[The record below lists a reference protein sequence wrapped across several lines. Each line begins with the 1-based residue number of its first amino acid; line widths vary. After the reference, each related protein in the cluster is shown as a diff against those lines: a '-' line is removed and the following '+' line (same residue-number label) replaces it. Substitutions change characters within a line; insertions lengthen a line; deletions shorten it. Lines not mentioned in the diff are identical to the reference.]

1 MEILVNEQNY
11 QKFVDAILSEALY
24 PISDKVLLIK
34 EYLDKNF
41 VRQTSDTIDENGYPT
56 KEYNIAMVSRNKTIL
71 KVFTF
76 DELLIL
82 LDDKFHRFFKE
93 DSDRKKFLKQVIY
106 DWFHKKIQKNGLLS
120 VNYII

>member
-1 MEILVNEQNY
+1 MEILVNEQSY
-11 QKFVDAILSEALY
+11 LKFVDTILSEALY

-34 EYLDKNF
+34 DYLDKNF

-76 DELLIL
+76 NELLIL